1 MNELTDYMK
10 NLSLILISLL
20 LIYSCSSG
28 DDESTTVSS
37 PNNQTSSSGN
47 DITTDN
53 TSDNSTDTSSDNN
66 SETVKFNLTVTAGEG
81 GTISTQGGTYNQGT
95 EVSIIAT
102 GNEGYEF
109 LGWEGSDETSSTI
122 TITITTNLSLQANF
136 KQIVPP
142 TNYYISGELISD
154 NTNGAWFD
162 RSLTV
167 NGLKLVIAGA
177 VGGQDAVP
185 DKWAKKTAQLVK
197 LLTDPSATG
206 IDKDAQINLIKTLKG
221 ETGTWHAGLPTAQRI
236 GYGGGDT
243 YSPNPLKDEGIPSYQ
258 GYIQFLNTHEA
269 NDMVWYKNVDSSGT
283 GDDDINEIVEHIFH
297 TIHLFGVRGGVQGS
311 EDALNWSS
319 EVNGFMNTSLWLA
332 MKQAIDNGVYGVSD
346 YGNGDPTNPDLAE
359 VMMKEYMY
367 LLNFNMWEFG
377 KEFWVGGT
385 LAPEWNDNS
394 RSPQSIQTNNP
405 LGYSLFNDYF
415 APVLSKPSIEI
426 LRSMFQ
432 DNDQGESGYVAD

>member
-1 MNELTDYMK
+1 M
-10 NLSLILISLL
+10 
-20 LIYSCSSG
+20 
-28 DDESTTVSS
+28 
-37 PNNQTSSSGN
+37 
-47 DITTDN
+47 
-53 TSDNSTDTSSDNN
+53 
-66 SETVKFNLTVTAGEG
+66 
-81 GTISTQGGTYNQGT
+81 
-95 EVSIIAT
+95 
-102 GNEGYEF
+102 
-109 LGWEGSDETSSTI
+109 
-122 TITITTNLSLQANF
+122 
-136 KQIVPP
+136 
-142 TNYYISGELISD
+142 ISD

-297 TIHLFGVRGGVQGS
+297 TIHLFGVRGGVLGS

-346 YGNGDPTNPDLAE
+346 YGNGDPTNPDLA
-359 VMMKEYMY
+359 
-367 LLNFNMWEFG
+367 L
-377 KEFWVGGT
+377 
-385 LAPEWNDNS
+385 
-394 RSPQSIQTNNP
+394 
-405 LGYSLFNDYF
+405 SL
-415 APVLSKPSIEI
+415 IHI
-426 LRSMFQ
+426 
-432 DNDQGESGYVAD
+432 

>member
-1 MNELTDYMK
+1 MK
-10 NLSLILISLL
+10 NLFLIYISLL

-37 PNNQTSSSGN
+37 PNNQTSSLGN
-47 DITTDN
+47 DITTDT

-136 KQIVPP
+136 QQIVPP

-269 NDMVWYKNVDSSGT
+269 NDMVWYKNVDS
-283 GDDDINEIVEHIFH
+283 
-297 TIHLFGVRGGVQGS
+297 
-311 EDALNWSS
+311 
-319 EVNGFMNTSLWLA
+319 
-332 MKQAIDNGVYGVSD
+332 
-346 YGNGDPTNPDLAE
+346 
-359 VMMKEYMY
+359 
-367 LLNFNMWEFG
+367 
-377 KEFWVGGT
+377 
-385 LAPEWNDNS
+385 
-394 RSPQSIQTNNP
+394 
-405 LGYSLFNDYF
+405 
-415 APVLSKPSIEI
+415 
-426 LRSMFQ
+426 
-432 DNDQGESGYVAD
+432 

>member
-1 MNELTDYMK
+1 M
-10 NLSLILISLL
+10 
-20 LIYSCSSG
+20 
-28 DDESTTVSS
+28 
-37 PNNQTSSSGN
+37 
-47 DITTDN
+47 
-53 TSDNSTDTSSDNN
+53 
-66 SETVKFNLTVTAGEG
+66 
-81 GTISTQGGTYNQGT
+81 
-95 EVSIIAT
+95 SIIAT

-136 KQIVPP
+136 QQIVPP

-359 VMMKEYMY
+359 VMMKEYM
-367 LLNFNMWEFG
+367 L
-377 KEFWVGGT
+377 
-385 LAPEWNDNS
+385 
-394 RSPQSIQTNNP
+394 
-405 LGYSLFNDYF
+405 SL
-415 APVLSKPSIEI
+415 IHI
-426 LRSMFQ
+426 
-432 DNDQGESGYVAD
+432 